1 MKQPEPGPA
10 EREVQIQRILQ
21 QIEQRLRQS
30 LPNGRQPLEQ
40 TEREVVEIGQQIRE
54 IIEEEVLAPLDGG
67 YVGAQAPC
75 HCGQPARYVADYA
88 RQVVTLNGE
97 RRFQRAYYHCAV
109 CQQGFCPLDQLL
121 ELGRSQSSVGVR
133 ALVARL
139 GSYLPQRQA
148 AQELAALTGVQLSA
162 STVAAEEGAV
172 GRALQAQ
179 WAEAEQRL
187 WAGKAP
193 RPPTCPPCLQISM
206 DGVMVPVGTEWQ
218 EAKLGV
224 AYQPRPEG
232 GVASADYYATLADSV
247 AFGRR
252 LRTLAQQAGGDYC
265 PAVAV
270 VGDGAEWIWQES
282 AKHFPRA
289 VEILDYY
296 HALEHLWTVGRA
308 CLADEATVQEWI
320 AGVQDRL
327 LQDQVRAVIRE
338 IARWQPPSAT
348 AAEVQRRAVNY
359 LRTHEHRMYYR
370 TFRAQGFHIGSGVAE
385 AGCKSVVQAR
395 LKGTGM
401 RWSREGAEAM
411 LHLRAAWCS
420 RHGPDLRDAARRAA
434 LLS

>member
-1 MKQPEPGPA
+1 MKQPEPGPK
-10 EREVQIQRILQ
+10 EREAQIQRILA

-30 LPNGRQPLEQ
+30 LPNGRQPLEK

-54 IIEEEVLAPLDGG
+54 IIEEELLAPLDGG
-67 YVGAQAPC
+67 YLGPQTSC
-75 HCGQPARYVADYA
+75 RCGQPARYVADYE

-97 RRFQRAYYHCAV
+97 RRFHRAYYHCAG

-121 ELGRSQSSVGVR
+121 ALGRSQSSVGVR
-133 ALVARL
+133 ALVARF

-148 AQELAALTGVQLSA
+148 AQELAAVTGIRLSP
-162 STVAAEEGAV
+162 STIAAEETAV
-172 GRALQAQ
+172 GQALEAE
-179 WAEAEQRL
+179 WAAAEQRL
-187 WAGKAP
+187 WAGKALRP
-193 RPPTCPPCLQISM
+193 AARPPRLQISL
-206 DGVMVPVGTEWQ
+206 DGVMVPIGREWQ

-232 GVASADYYATLADSV
+232 GVETAAYYATLAGST

-252 LRTLAQQAGGDYC
+252 LRTLAQQAGVDYC

-270 VGDGAEWIWQES
+270 VADGAAWIWQEV

-296 HALEHLWTVGRA
+296 HALEHLWAVGRA
-308 CLADEATVQEWI
+308 CLTDEAAVQQWITGVQE
-320 AGVQDRL
+320 RL
-327 LQDQVRAVIRE
+327 LHDQVRGIIRE
-338 IARWQPPSAT
+338 IARWKPLTAV
-348 AAEVQRRAVNY
+348 AAEVQQREVNY
-359 LRTHEHRMYYR
+359 LRTHEHRMYYH
-370 TFRAQGFHIGSGVAE
+370 TFREQGFHIGSGVVE

-401 RWSREGAEAM
+401 RWSAAGAEAM

-420 RHGPDLRDAARRAA
+420 TGATDFTRAARRAA
-434 LLS
+434 CAS

>member
-1 MKQPEPGPA
+1 MKQPEPGPE

-30 LPNGRQPLEQ
+30 LPHGRQPLEK

-54 IIEEEVLAPLDGG
+54 ILEAELLAPLDGG
-67 YVGAQAPC
+67 YVGAETPC
-75 HCGQPARYVADYA
+75 RCGQTARYVADYE
-88 RQVVTLNGE
+88 RHVVTLNGE
-97 RRFQRAYYHCAV
+97 RRLQRAYYYCAG
-109 CQQGFCPLDQLL
+109 CQQGFCPLDHLL

-148 AQELAALTGVQLSA
+148 AQELGALTGVHLSA

-172 GRALQAQ
+172 GRALQAH
-179 WAEAEQRL
+179 WGEAEQRL

-193 RPPTCPPCLQISM
+193 RPPACPPRLQISM
-206 DGVMVPVGTEWQ
+206 DGVMVPIGTEWQ

-224 AYQPRPEG
+224 VYQPQSEG
-232 GVASADYYATLADSV
+232 GVAAADYYATLADSG

-252 LRTLAQQAGGDYC
+252 LRTLAHQTGVDYC

-282 AKHFPRA
+282 AKHFPRT

-296 HALEHLWTVGRA
+296 HALEHLWAVGRA
-308 CLADEATVQEWI
+308 CLVEEAAVQQWM
-320 AGVQDRL
+320 AGVQERL
-327 LQDQVRAVIRE
+327 LQDRVRAVIRE
-338 IARWQPPSAT
+338 IARWEAPTAA
-348 AAEVQRRAVNY
+348 AAEVQRRTVTY

-370 TFRAQGFHIGSGVAE
+370 TFRAQGFHIGSGVVE

-401 RWSREGAEAM
+401 RWSREGAEAI

-420 RHGPDLRDAARRAA
+420 THGPDFTAAARQAA

>member
-1 MKQPEPGPA
+1 MKKPEPGPE
-10 EREVQIQRILQ
+10 EREAQIQRLLQ

-30 LPNGRQPLEQ
+30 LPNGRQPLEK
-40 TEREVVEIGQQIRE
+40 TEREVVEIGRQIRE
-54 IIEEEVLAPLDGG
+54 LIEEELLAPLDGG
-67 YVGAQAPC
+67 YVGAQAAC
-75 HCGQPARYVADYA
+75 RCGQPARYVADYE
-88 RQVVTLNGE
+88 RHVITLNGE
-97 RRFQRAYYHCAV
+97 RHLLRAYYHCAA

-121 ELGRSQSSVGVR
+121 ALGRRQSSVGVR

-148 AQELAALTGVQLSA
+148 AQELAALTGIQLSA

-172 GRALQAQ
+172 GAALQAE

-187 WAGKAP
+187 WAGKAL
-193 RPPTCPPCLQISM
+193 RPPVCPPRLQISM
-206 DGVMVPVGTEWQ
+206 DGVMVPIGKEWQ

-224 AYQPRPEG
+224 AYQPQPEG

-252 LRTLAQQAGGDYC
+252 LRTLAQQTGVEYC
-265 PAVAV
+265 RAVAV

-282 AKHFPRA
+282 AKHFPQA

-308 CLADEATVQEWI
+308 CLADEGAVQQWI
-320 AGVQDRL
+320 AGVQEQL

-338 IARWQPPSAT
+338 IARWEAPSAA
-348 AAEVQRRAVNY
+348 AAEVQRRAVAY

-370 TFRAQGFHIGSGVAE
+370 TFRAQGFHIGSGVVE

-395 LKGTGM
+395 MKGTGM

-420 RHGPDLRDAARRAA
+420 THRPDFTATARRAA